1 MSLSREILSP
11 VTTAGMLYP
20 ALHTLVSQIA
30 MPNMVSRQ
38 FLQQYSL
45 TASNSV
51 TFPKQSGSPGAV
63 INKVA
68 EGVEIPLDVT
78 AYNSVNVVPYKVAH
92 GFIIT
97 RETIE
102 DSLIPIQQDQLAR
115 SSLRVANK
123 VDKDCIDAIQTG
135 RSGSAAATGKSLATN
150 GAEFVMS
157 GSGGPGI
164 GMYDIIG
171 GKALIENNNYVPD
184 TLLVHPRSKVFI
196 ERLPHFT
203 ALAYYGEPKM
213 QEGFIATPGKFGDI
227 LGLDAYS
234 STNCPTGSAFVLS
247 RGRTTN
253 ILGQYSPLG
262 FFVERRALTTAV
274 KPLEERDSIGVYVTM
289 RYAPTVIRGE
299 AGAEITGINV
309 T

>member
-1 MSLSREILSP
+1 MSLSRDILSP
-11 VTTAGMLYP
+11 VTTAGLMYP

-45 TASNSV
+45 TASNSI
-51 TFPKQSGSPGAV
+51 TFPKQSGSPAAV
-63 INKVA
+63 VNRVA
-68 EGVEIPLDVT
+68 EGAEYPLDVT
-78 AYNSVNVVPYKVAH
+78 AYSSVNVVPYKVAH

-115 SSLRVANK
+115 ASLRVANK
-123 VDKDCIDAIQTG
+123 VDSDVISVIQTG
-135 RSGSAAATGKSLATN
+135 VSGSTAATGKSLATN
-150 GAEFVMS
+150 GTEFVLS
-157 GSGGPGI
+157 GSGGLGI
-164 GMYDIIG
+164 GMYDIITA
-171 GKALIENNNYVPD
+171 KSLVENNNYMPD
-184 TLLVHPRSKVFI
+184 TILIHPRAKVFI

-203 ALAYYGEPKM
+203 ALNYYGEPKM
-213 QEGFIATPGKFGDI
+213 KEGWIATPGKFGEI
-227 LGLDAYS
+227 LGLDAFS

-247 RGRTTN
+247 RGKTTN

-262 FFVERRALTTAV
+262 FFVERRPLTTAI
-274 KPLEERDSIGVYVTM
+274 KPLEERDSVGVYVSM

-299 AGAEITGINV
+299 ADISITGINV
-309 T
+309 S